1 MKRID
6 ALEARR
12 RALLERCDQQRVEL
26 AYHVAQIGPATQLA
40 RWTHRAAQWR
50 DGGGGGIPGSR
61 HYSVALL
68 AAVAALLALAR
79 SRKLISWLGWIT
91 GALSLASRA
100 ARVVRLFSQLRAL
113 RSGLR

>member
-50 DGGGGGIPGSR
+50 EGGPGVPGTR

-68 AAVAALLALAR
+68 AAVAALVALGR

-91 GALSLASRA
+91 GAISLASRA
-100 ARVVRLFSQLRAL
+100 ARIMRLFSQLRAL
-113 RSGLR
+113 RSGMR